1 MTNFTVR
8 YLFEEIVI
16 EDDQSN
22 LYTIS
27 SVETS
32 DDEKYEQVIEHLESK
47 GYYNIEQIDYDDLDE
62 LKFTADFANAPI
74 TSDKFEVISY
84 INNDGDKITAIELK
98 DKYSGYIVSFDDI
111 VMPEVQSD
119 DEDRFLNFTYN
130 IHEMP
135 GSLDDIDKDEFQD
148 YLGNVLCDII
158 ENGLKT
164 NNLVYV

>member
-47 GYYNIEQIDYDDLDE
+47 GYYNIEQVDYDSDDLK
-62 LKFTADFANAPI
+62 LTADFSNVSVS
-74 TSDKFEVISY
+74 TDKFEVISY
-84 INNDGDKITAIELK
+84 INNAGDKITAIELK
-98 DKYSGYIVSFDDI
+98 EKYSGYIVSFDDI
-111 VMPEVQSD
+111 EMPEVQSD
-119 DEDRFLNFTYN
+119 NEDRLLNFTYN
-130 IHEMP
+130 IHSMP
-135 GSLDDIDKDEFQD
+135 EFFDDIDKDEFQD